1 MVDVTVIGGGIS
13 GLATGYMLHR
23 QGWDVLVLERQAK
36 AGGNA
41 ISERAS
47 GFLMEHGPST
57 VNATIPEALT
67 LSSDLGLEPSRCDLS
82 DAVRNRYLVKDG
94 ELSGIAAHAMG
105 FLLSD
110 YLSPGGRLRLLSEPL
125 VPRQKSG
132 DEETVAEFCG
142 RRFGSE
148 FVERIMDPLVGGLYA
163 GMADSLSVSAIF
175 PRLVE
180 MERRFGSITWAVL
193 RARFLGKTM
202 PGKRLYSWRDGI
214 GALPGALTAQL
225 GSSVRTGVTVRR
237 LIAAPGGFLVD
248 TGRDGKIKTRAVVIA
263 AQPHVAAGLLEG
275 VDADAAAAAGE
286 IAAPPLAVVFLGF
299 KRSQVEHPL
308 DGLGFLTP
316 VGERRNLTGAQFSSV
331 MFPGRAPDGHVA
343 LTGYL
348 GGGRSPELGT
358 VSADEAI
365 DMARAEFRD
374 LLGARGD
381 PVIARA
387 RHWPRGIPQY
397 AIGHSAR
404 LFTLERLGETVP
416 GLYVTGNYFDGPSV
430 GACVARAVKTAVAV
444 GGYLQADG
452 TRTQTNAIKE
462 LEAEI

>member
-13 GLATGYMLHR
+13 GLATGYMLRR
-23 QGWDVLVLERQAK
+23 QGWDVLVLERQAR

-41 ISERAS
+41 ISERAG

-57 VNATIPEALT
+57 VNATIPEALA
-67 LSSDLGLEPSRCDLS
+67 LSSDLGLEASRCDLG

-94 ELSGIAAHAMG
+94 ELSGISAHAMG

-125 VPRQKSG
+125 IPRRKTSG
-132 DEETVAEFCG
+132 EETVADFCR
-142 RRFGSE
+142 RRFGAE

-180 MERRFGSITWAVL
+180 MERRFGSITWAVFRALLL
-193 RARFLGKTM
+193 RKSM

-214 GALPGALTAQL
+214 GALPGALAVQL
-225 GSSVRTGVTVRR
+225 GPSLRTGVSVRR

-248 TGRDGKIKTRAVVIA
+248 TGRGGKIRTRAVAIA
-263 AQPHVAAGLLEG
+263 AQPHVAAGLLED
-275 VDADAAAAAGE
+275 VAIDAAAAAGE
-286 IAAPPLAVVFLGF
+286 IAAPPLAVVFMGF

-316 VGERRNLTGAQFSSV
+316 VKENRTLTGAQFSSV

-348 GGGRSPELGT
+348 GGARSPELGRLRT
-358 VSADEAI
+358 DEAI
-365 DMARAEFRD
+365 DLARAEFRD

-397 AIGHSAR
+397 EIGHSAR
-404 LFTLERLGETVP
+404 LSHLERLGETAP

-430 GACVARAVKTAVAV
+430 GACVARAAKTVA
-444 GGYLQADG
+444 AMDG
-452 TRTQTNAIKE
+452 FLLEKKTRMQTDVI
-462 LEAEI
+462 